1 MFQGIWFYGRIE
13 NVLDPIETGRAQ
25 VRIRGVHE
33 MDKTILPDEFLPW
46 ATIMTPATSAGDP
59 GGIGRS
65 PTGLQKGS
73 EVLGISLDD
82 SYTDLR
88 ILFTWAAT
96 RGSVSDIH
104 PLALGKAF
112 SVTSAIEES
121 RLKDVDISKSNKIEE
136 PSMDRSSVYPMND
149 VNMSRAGFVTEDDSS
164 NGARN
169 SAIHPSGFYREW
181 RTDGGFVTRM
191 KYMFKFV
198 RETLFQVVGGSWI
211 NRVAGNVV
219 NKFASDFYQS
229 VTGQSTIVSPKA
241 LYSHSEGMEV
251 DAPALR
257 LSGDLRGK
265 GVLYFPEI
273 RVGTLYADNINCS
286 GLMKGT
292 AAFANQAGVAGGIGT
307 VTPVTGEAPGDL
319 AFDLLFSDNGGD
331 YPASQTVTGGKTL
344 PLSYEINRPPAAQID
359 KQWNSA
365 GLDKVEK
372 VDSAVAGKM
381 FTDSLK
387 FGPEGAWQC
396 VQRALNAMN
405 DKRTWP
411 ILEVNGEQ
419 NDQTVQALDKAVKR
433 RGQAHV
439 LNCISI
445 ARFAFILEL
454 IESDPSKQPE
464 FKTLVEDENFLKL
477 PSDPDAQE
485 PTV

>member
-1 MFQGIWFYGRIE
+1 MFQPIWFYGRVE
-13 NVLDPIETGRAQ
+13 NVEDPIPVGRAQ
-25 VRIRGVHE
+25 VRIYGVHE
-33 MDKTILPDEFLPW
+33 MDKTILPDQFLPW
-46 ATIMTPATSAGDP
+46 FSIMTPATGANDP
-59 GGIGRS
+59 GGVGRS

-73 EVLGISLDD
+73 EVMGISLDD
-82 SYTDLR
+82 SYTDGR
-88 ILFTWAAT
+88 ILFTWSSS
-96 RGSVSDIH
+96 RGADSDIH

-112 SVTSAIEES
+112 SVTSSIEES
-121 RLKDVDISKSNKIEE
+121 RSKDIEISKSNKIEE
-136 PSMDRSSVYPMND
+136 PSMDRESVYPLND

-181 RTDGGFVTRM
+181 RTDGGFVMRV

-211 NRVAGNVV
+211 NSIAGNVI
-219 NKFASDFYQS
+219 NKFSSDFYQS

-241 LYSHSEGMEV
+241 LYSHSEAMEV
-251 DAPALR
+251 DSPVLR
-257 LSGDLRGK
+257 LSGDLRGR

-273 RVGTLYADNINCS
+273 RVGTLYADNISCS
-286 GLMKGT
+286 GTIDGIAK
-292 AAFANQAGVAGGIGT
+292 FAEKAVIAGGSGSVNPTPGT
-307 VTPVTGEAPGDL
+307 APGDL

-331 YPASQTVTGGKTL
+331 YPASQVVTGNKTL
-344 PLSYEINRPPAAQID
+344 PLSYEINRPPAAQVE
-359 KQWNSA
+359 KQWNDA

-372 VDSAVAGKM
+372 VDSGVAGKM
-381 FTDSLK
+381 YTDALK
-387 FGPEGAWQC
+387 FGAEGAWQC

-405 DKRTWP
+405 DVGSWP

-419 NDQTVQALDKAVKR
+419 NEETVAALDKAVKR
-433 RGQAHV
+433 RGQTHV

-454 IESDPSKQPE
+454 IQSDPSRQPE
-464 FKTLVEDENFLKL
+464 FRSLVEDENFLKL
-477 PSDPDAQE
+477 PTDPDAQE